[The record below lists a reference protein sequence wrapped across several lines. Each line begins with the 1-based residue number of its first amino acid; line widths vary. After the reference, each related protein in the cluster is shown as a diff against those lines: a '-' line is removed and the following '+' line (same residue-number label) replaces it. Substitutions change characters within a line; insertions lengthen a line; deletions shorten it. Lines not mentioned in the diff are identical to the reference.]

1 MKLIQNFYTHYL
13 HKINGINR
21 HCSSSFNINS
31 CFIPLIISRIEKR
44 DKLKKTIYLIELI
57 KTKDELINL
66 INRYDENK
74 SSPILFN
81 KLNNNLEEINQEIY
95 KSKKRFRINGFFTF
109 ISLEILI
116 LFYIMS
122 RFIIGKS
129 KLGFLEGFLKSEL
142 SNVLLLFLIFAFSFF
157 VTFKFINTL
166 KNKIKNPIIFNFTII
181 IFYNLIL
188 FLTLSFIYF
197 FLAGTDKLTN
207 LW

>member
-1 MKLIQNFYTHYL
+1 MELIDILVALLTL
-13 HKINGINR
+13 IAV
-21 HCSSSFNINS
+21 
-31 CFIPLIISRIEKR
+31 FIPLIISRIEKR

-95 KSKKRFRINGFFTF
+95 KSKKRFRIIGFFTF

-197 FLAGTDKLTN
+197 FLAFTDKLTN

>member
-1 MKLIQNFYTHYL
+1 MESIDIVVALLTLIAV
-13 HKINGINR
+13 
-21 HCSSSFNINS
+21 
-31 CFIPLIISRIEKR
+31 FIPLIISRIEKR

-95 KSKKRFRINGFFTF
+95 KSKKRFRIIGFFTF

-197 FLAGTDKLTN
+197 FLAFTDKLTN

>member
-1 MKLIQNFYTHYL
+1 MELIDIVVALLTL
-13 HKINGINR
+13 IAV
-21 HCSSSFNINS
+21 
-31 CFIPLIISRIEKR
+31 FIPLIISRIEKR

-197 FLAGTDKLTN
+197 FLAFTDKLTN

>member
-1 MKLIQNFYTHYL
+1 MELIDIVVALLTL
-13 HKINGINR
+13 IAV
-21 HCSSSFNINS
+21 
-31 CFIPLIISRIEKR
+31 FIPLIISRIEKR